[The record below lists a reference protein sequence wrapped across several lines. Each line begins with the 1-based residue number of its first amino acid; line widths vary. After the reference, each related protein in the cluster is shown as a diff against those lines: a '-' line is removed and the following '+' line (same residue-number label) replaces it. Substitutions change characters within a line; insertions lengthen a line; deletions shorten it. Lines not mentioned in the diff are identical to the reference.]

1 MRSATILLALA
12 CLTQAI
18 AAAASGFLSGDEEA
32 SVGSG
37 VLNLLAPL
45 LLWCIANTCFTSLMD
60 GKGSFRDVYV
70 AVGTSTL
77 PVTLLVLPCTV
88 VSHFLILEELPILA
102 MVTNVAT
109 IWMAALIF
117 FSMITVHDYTLGK
130 NVLVSILTVLGMA
143 FILFLLFIFVSLI
156 GRMISLVSAVGTELS
171 LRT

>member
-1 MRSATILLALA
+1 M
-12 CLTQAI
+12 
-18 AAAASGFLSGDEEA
+18 
-32 SVGSG
+32 
-37 VLNLLAPL
+37 
-45 LLWCIANTCFTSLMD
+45 
-60 GKGSFRDVYV
+60 

-102 MVTNVAT
+102 MVTNVAY

>member
-1 MRSATILLALA
+1 MVHSQHLLH
-12 CLTQAI
+12 LTHGRQ
-18 AAAASGFLSGDEEA
+18 GL
-32 SVGSG
+32 
-37 VLNLLAPL
+37 
-45 LLWCIANTCFTSLMD
+45 
-60 GKGSFRDVYV
+60 FRDVYV

-102 MVTNVAT
+102 MVTNVAY

>member
-1 MRSATILLALA
+1 MRARALA
-12 CLTQAI
+12 FAYRF
-18 AAAASGFLSGDEEA
+18 S
-32 SVGSG
+32 SG
-37 VLNLLAPL
+37 VRVSWASSTAFATLG
-45 LLWCIANTCFTSLMD
+45 T
-60 GKGSFRDVYV
+60 
-70 AVGTSTL
+70 AV
-77 PVTLLVLPCTV
+77 VTLLVLPCTV

-102 MVTNVAT
+102 MVTNVAY